1 MRNIFFI
8 SFSIVLLFVMG
19 SCTKTGKYVQPTT
32 NWEYENPNWGSAGY
46 GDCNG
51 TVQSPININTEQT
64 IKATLSDITFNYNP
78 FQMKIV
84 DDGHTIQVNG
94 AGSNAIVVN
103 GVSFDFKQFHF
114 HHQSEHTVNGKASP
128 MELHLVHEDPL
139 TKNITVLGI
148 MLEEGADNPFIQ
160 AVWENIPTTKKNEV
174 TTAVTLNLADILPA
188 DTRYYTYTGSLTT
201 PPCSQGLQWILFKES
216 IKLSR
221 DQIDAFARLYENN
234 ARPIQP
240 TNNRQVLEKI

>member
-1 MRNIFFI
+1 MRNIFSI

-32 NWEYENPNWGSAGY
+32 HWEYENPNWGSEGY
-46 GDCNG
+46 GDCDG
-51 TVQSPININTEQT
+51 AVQSPININTEKT
-64 IKATLSDITFNYNP
+64 IKAMLSDITFNYNP

-84 DDGHTIQVNG
+84 DNGHTVQVNG
-94 AGSNAIVVN
+94 SGSNAIVVN

-114 HHQSEHTVNGKASP
+114 HRHSEHTVNGNESA
-128 MELHLVHEDPL
+128 MELHLVHQDPL

-160 AVWENIPTTKKNEV
+160 AVWENIPTTKENEV
-174 TTAVTLNLADILPA
+174 TTAVSLNLADILPA

-216 IKLSR
+216 VKLSH
-221 DQIDAFARLYENN
+221 DQIEAFARLYEHN
-234 ARPIQP
+234 ARPIQAI
-240 TNNRQVLEKI
+240 NNRQVLEKI